1 MVFIELECTRSQQTA
16 KDAQNLVE
24 YGAKQKDAD
33 NLVKYGAGKTKHAP
47 ASEGH
52 SFFICANEIESIPVE
67 MGELATGADWHDA
80 ITELQSSYRHNPHV
94 KHPFRHFVISIDEGE
109 RLTDK
114 QWRKTVRK
122 TMNRLGY
129 KNARYIAFRHA
140 DTDSQHVHITV
151 STQDLETNKVIS
163 NWMSVETAQEI
174 MREQEKEYGLR
185 QLENSASV
193 LAKGEAVV
201 SDKYSHSVKLMVRRL
216 VESSIKELPM
226 LAQARANN
234 IDKLT
239 GNKEKDEHTTK
250 ANLPLYQIALLR
262 NGVEIILKEDRN
274 NEKFIGIV
282 YKYNDFIIPASKLR
296 SGNKFTLG
304 GLIKS
309 GVLASDANMIS
320 SYDESQIEN
329 FDIKEIF
336 ESQKD
341 FAERRFQT
349 ARKDAEAHADKVKKQ
364 AEEWDK
370 HKFNC
375 FIISCRKQHQKAME
389 DAIDFWLYHGKRIN
403 KRDKAFVHAIYEQ
416 ERGIYSAS
424 KTLSKFFYHL
434 LLILFELSKRE
445 HWELKVTPVATHED
459 QELAIE
465 QTIENIE
472 KMYKNEGIFAD
483 NKKQNRRRNIKK
495 KPEDIVENTY

>member
-1 MVFIELECTRSQQTA
+1 MIFTELECTRSQQTA
-16 KDAQNLVE
+16 RDAQNLVE

-33 NLVKYGAGKTKHAP
+33 NLVKYGAGKTKHAQ

-52 SFFICANEIESIPVE
+52 SFFICANEIDSIPVE
-67 MGELATGADWHDA
+67 MGLLATGADWHDA
-80 ITELQSSYRHNPHV
+80 ITELQSSYKHNPHV
-94 KHPFRHFVISIDEGE
+94 KHPFRHFVISIDERE

-129 KNARYIAFRHA
+129 KNARYIAFRHE

-163 NWMSVETAQEI
+163 NWMSVEAAQEI

-193 LAKGEAVV
+193 LAKGEAVT
-201 SDKYSHSVKLMVRRL
+201 SDKYSHSVKLMMRRL

-226 LAQARANN
+226 LVQARANN
-234 IDKLT
+234 LTKL
-239 GNKEKDEHTTK
+239 GVNDEHTSK
-250 ANLPLYQIALLR
+250 ASLDLYQIALLR

-274 NEKFIGIV
+274 NEKFIGLV

-309 GVLASDANMIS
+309 GVLASDANIIS
-320 SYDESQIEN
+320 SYDNSQVEN
-329 FDIKEIF
+329 FDIREMS

-341 FAERRFQT
+341 FAEQRFETVRR
-349 ARKDAEAHADKVKKQ
+349 DAEAHADKVKKQ

-370 HKFNC
+370 HMLNC
-375 FIISCRKQHQKAME
+375 FIISGRKQYQKEIE

-416 ERGIYSAS
+416 EKGIYSAS

-434 LLILFELSKRE
+434 LLIIFELSKKN
-445 HWELKVTPVATHED
+445 HWDLKITPVAAHED
-459 QELAIE
+459 QELAIN
-465 QTIENIE
+465 QSIENIE
-472 KMYKNEGIFAD
+472 KTYKNEGIFAD

>member
-1 MVFIELECTRSQQTA
+1 MIFTELECTRSQQTA
-16 KDAQNLVE
+16 RDAQNLVE
-24 YGAKQKDAD
+24 YSAKQKDAD

-67 MGELATGADWHDA
+67 MGEPATGADWHDA

-94 KHPFRHFVISIDEGE
+94 KYPFRHFVISIDEGE
-109 RLTDK
+109 YLTDK

-129 KNARYIAFRHA
+129 KNARYIAFRHE

-174 MREQEKEYGLR
+174 MREQEKEFGLR
-185 QLENSASV
+185 QLENSSEI
-193 LAKGEAVV
+193 LARGEAVT
-201 SDKYSHSVKLMVRRL
+201 SDKYSNSVKLMVRRL
-216 VESSIKELPM
+216 VESSIKELPA
-226 LAQARANN
+226 LVRARANN
-234 IDKLT
+234 LAKL
-239 GNKEKDEHTTK
+239 GVNDEHKIK
-250 ANLPLYQIALLR
+250 ASLPLYQIALLR
-262 NGVEIILKEDRN
+262 NGVEVILKEDRN

-320 SYDESQIEN
+320 SYEESQIEN
-329 FDIKEIF
+329 YDIRETF
-336 ESQKD
+336 ESQKY
-341 FAERRFQT
+341 FAEQRFETVRR
-349 ARKDAEAHADKVKKQ
+349 DAEAHASKVKKR

-370 HKFNC
+370 HMLNC
-375 FIISCRKQHQKAME
+375 FIISCKKQHQREVE

-403 KRDKAFVHAIYEQ
+403 KRDKAFVHTIYEQ
-416 ERGIYSAS
+416 EKGIYSAS

-434 LLILFELSKRE
+434 LLIFFELNKKN
-445 HWELKVTPVATHED
+445 HWELKITPVAKHED
-459 QELAIE
+459 QEPAIE

-472 KMYKNEGIFAD
+472 KIYKNEGVIAG
-483 NKKQNRRRNIKK
+483 NKKQNSRRNIKK
-495 KPEDIVENTY
+495 KPEDIAENTY

>member
-1 MVFIELECTRSQQTA
+1 MIFTELECTRSQQTA

-52 SFFICANEIESIPVE
+52 SFFICANEIESIPVS

-80 ITELQSSYRHNPHV
+80 ITELQSSYRHNPHA

-109 RLTDK
+109 YLTNK
-114 QWRKTVRK
+114 QWRKTARK
-122 TMNRLGY
+122 TMKHLGY
-129 KNARYIAFRHA
+129 ENARYIVFRHA
-140 DTDSQHVHITV
+140 DTDSQHVHITA

-163 NWMSVETAQEI
+163 NWMAVEAAQEI
-174 MREQEKEYGLR
+174 MREQEKEFGLR

-193 LAKGEAVV
+193 LAKGEAVT

-216 VESSIKELPM
+216 VESSIKELPA
-226 LAQARANN
+226 LVRARANN
-234 IDKLT
+234 LAKL
-239 GNKEKDEHTTK
+239 GVNDEHKIK
-250 ANLPLYQIALLR
+250 ASLPLYQIALLR

-309 GVLASDANMIS
+309 GVLTSDANIIS
-320 SYDESQIEN
+320 IYDESQIEN
-329 FDIKEIF
+329 YEVREMF

-341 FAERRFQT
+341 FAERRFET
-349 ARKDAEAHADKVKKQ
+349 VRRDAEAHANKVKKQ
-364 AEEWDK
+364 MEDWDK
-370 HKFNC
+370 HMFNC
-375 FIISCRKQHQKAME
+375 FIISCRKQYQKEVE
-389 DAIDFWLYHGKRIN
+389 DAVAFWLYHGKRIN

-434 LLILFELSKRE
+434 LLILFELNKKN
-445 HWELKVTPVATHED
+445 HWELKITPVAAHED
-459 QELAIE
+459 QDLAINQAIE
-465 QTIENIE
+465 QIE
-472 KMYKNEGIFAD
+472 KTYKNEGIFAD

-495 KPEDIVENTY
+495 KPKDIAENTY

>member
-1 MVFIELECTRSQQTA
+1 MIFTELECTRSQQTA

-24 YGAKQKDAD
+24 YGAKQKDAN

-52 SFFICANEIESIPVE
+52 SFFICANEIEPIPVE
-67 MGELATGADWHDA
+67 MGEPATCADWHDA

-140 DTDSQHVHITV
+140 DTDSQHVHITA

-163 NWMSVETAQEI
+163 NWMSVETAQGV
-174 MREQEKEYGLR
+174 MREQEKEFGLR
-185 QLENSASV
+185 QLENSSEI

-201 SDKYSHSVKLMVRRL
+201 SDKYSHSVKLMMRRL
-216 VESSIKELPM
+216 VETSIKELPM
-226 LAQARANN
+226 LVQSRANMLK
-234 IDKLT
+234 KL
-239 GNKEKDEHTTK
+239 GVSDEHTTK
-250 ANLPLYQIALLR
+250 SSLALYQIALLK
-262 NGVEIILKEDRN
+262 NGVEIILKEDRS
-274 NEKFIGIV
+274 NEKFVGLV

-309 GVLASDANMIS
+309 GVLVSDANIVS
-320 SYDESQIEN
+320 SYDNSQFEN
-329 FDIKEIF
+329 FEIREIF

-341 FAERRFQT
+341 FAEQRFETVRR
-349 ARKDAEAHADKVKKQ
+349 DAEAHANKVKKQ

-370 HKFNC
+370 HMFNC
-375 FIISCRKQHQKAME
+375 FIISCRKQYQKE
-389 DAIDFWLYHGKRIN
+389 IENAIDFWLYHGKRIN
-403 KRDKAFVHAIYEQ
+403 KRDKAFVHTIYEQ
-416 ERGIYSAS
+416 EKGIYSAS

-434 LLILFELSKRE
+434 LLIFFELNKKN
-445 HWELKVTPVATHED
+445 HWELKITPVAKHED
-459 QELAIE
+459 QEPAIE

-472 KMYKNEGIFAD
+472 KAYKNEGVIAD
-483 NKKQNRRRNIKK
+483 NKKQNIRRNIKK
-495 KPEDIVENTY
+495 KPKDISENTY

>member
-1 MVFIELECTRSQQTA
+1 MVFTELECTRSQQTA
-16 KDAQNLVE
+16 RDAQNLVE

-114 QWRKTVRK
+114 QWSKTVRK

-129 KNARYIAFRHA
+129 KNARYIAFRHE

-163 NWMSVETAQEI
+163 NWMSVEAAQEI

-193 LAKGEAVV
+193 LAKGEAVA
-201 SDKYSHSVKLMVRRL
+201 SDKYSHSVKLMMRRL
-216 VESSIKELPM
+216 VESSIKELPA
-226 LAQARANN
+226 LVQARANMLK
-234 IDKLT
+234 KLDVS
-239 GNKEKDEHTTK
+239 DEHTTK
-250 ANLPLYQIALLR
+250 ASLALYQIALLR

-274 NEKFIGIV
+274 NEKFIGLV

-309 GVLASDANMIS
+309 GVLTSDANIIS
-320 SYDESQIEN
+320 SYDESQVEN
-329 FDIKEIF
+329 YAVREIF
-336 ESQKD
+336 ESLKENTVHR
-341 FAERRFQT
+341 FEAVRR
-349 ARKDAEAHADKVKKQ
+349 DAEAHADKVKKQ
-364 AEEWDK
+364 MEEWDK
-370 HKFNC
+370 HMFNF
-375 FIISCRKQHQKAME
+375 FITSCKKQHQKAME
-389 DAIDFWLYHGKRIN
+389 DAIDFWLYHGKRIK

-416 ERGIYSAS
+416 EQGIYSAS

-434 LLILFELSKRE
+434 LLIFFELSKKN
-445 HWELKVTPVATHED
+445 HWELKITPVAAHED
-459 QELAIE
+459 QDLAINQAIE
-465 QTIENIE
+465 QIE
-472 KMYKNEGIFAD
+472 KTYKNEGIFSD
-483 NKKQNRRRNIKK
+483 KK
-495 KPEDIVENTY
+495 KAEQKTQHQEETKRYR

>member
-1 MVFIELECTRSQQTA
+1 MIFTELECTRSQQTA

-47 ASEGH
+47 ANEGH
-52 SFFICANEIESIPVE
+52 SFFICANEIESIPVS

-94 KHPFRHFVISIDEGE
+94 KHPFRHFVISIDAGE
-109 RLTDK
+109 HLTDK

-129 KNARYIAFRHA
+129 KNARYIAFRHE
-140 DTDSQHVHITV
+140 DTDSQHVHITA

-163 NWMSVETAQEI
+163 NWMSVEAAQEI

-185 QLENSASV
+185 QLENSSEI
-193 LAKGEAVV
+193 LARGEAVT
-201 SDKYSHSVKLMVRRL
+201 SDKYSHSVKLMMRRL
-216 VESSIKELPM
+216 VESSIKELPA
-226 LAQARANN
+226 LVRARAKNL
-234 IDKLT
+234 DKL
-239 GNKEKDEHTTK
+239 GVNDEHTNK
-250 ANLPLYQIALLR
+250 ASLALYQIALLR
-262 NGVEIILKEDRN
+262 NGVEVILKEDRN
-274 NEKFIGIV
+274 NEKFIGLV

-320 SYDESQIEN
+320 SYDESQVEN
-329 FDIKEIF
+329 YEIREMF

-341 FAERRFQT
+341 FAEQRFET
-349 ARKDAEAHADKVKKQ
+349 VRKDAEAHADKVKKQ

-370 HKFNC
+370 HMFNC

-416 ERGIYSAS
+416 EKGIYSAS

-434 LLILFELSKRE
+434 LLILFELSKKN
-445 HWELKVTPVATHED
+445 HWDLKITPVAAHED
-459 QELAIE
+459 QELAIN
-465 QTIENIE
+465 QAIENIE

-495 KPEDIVENTY
+495 KPKDIVENTY

>member
-1 MVFIELECTRSQQTA
+1 MIFTELECTRSQQTA

-67 MGELATGADWHDA
+67 IGELATGADWHDA

-129 KNARYIAFRHA
+129 KNARYIAFRHE
-140 DTDSQHVHITV
+140 DTDSQHVHITA

-174 MREQEKEYGLR
+174 MREQEKEFGLR
-185 QLENSASV
+185 QLENSSEI
-193 LAKGEAVV
+193 LAKGEAVT
-201 SDKYSHSVKLMVRRL
+201 SNKYSHSVKLMMRRL
-216 VESSIKELPM
+216 VESSIKELPA
-226 LAQARANN
+226 LVRARAKNLE
-234 IDKLT
+234 KLDIS
-239 GNKEKDEHTTK
+239 DEHTTQ
-250 ANLPLYQIALLR
+250 ASLALYQIALLR

-274 NEKFIGIV
+274 NEKFIGLV

-309 GVLASDANMIS
+309 GVLTSDANMIS
-320 SYDESQIEN
+320 SYDESQVEN
-329 FDIKEIF
+329 FDIREIF

-341 FAERRFQT
+341 FAERRFET
-349 ARKDAEAHADKVKKQ
+349 VRRDAEAHANKVKKQ
-364 AEEWDK
+364 VEEWDK
-370 HKFNC
+370 HMLNC
-375 FIISCRKQHQKAME
+375 FIISCKKQHQKAME

-403 KRDKAFVHAIYEQ
+403 KRDRAFVHAIYEQ
-416 ERGIYSAS
+416 EKGIYSAS

-434 LLILFELSKRE
+434 LLILFELNKKN

-459 QELAIE
+459 QDLAIN
-465 QTIENIE
+465 QTIEKIE
-472 KMYKNEGIFAD
+472 TTYENEGIFAD
-483 NKKQNRRRNIKK
+483 NKKQNIRRNIKK
-495 KPEDIVENTY
+495 KPKDIAENTY

>member
-1 MVFIELECTRSQQTA
+1 MIFTELECTRSQQTA
-16 KDAQNLVE
+16 RDAQNLIE

-52 SFFICANEIESIPVE
+52 SFFICANEIDSIPVE

-80 ITELQSSYRHNPHV
+80 ITELQSSYKHNPTV

-114 QWRKTVRK
+114 QWRKTIRK
-122 TMNRLGY
+122 TMKRLGY
-129 KNARYIAFRHA
+129 ENARYIAFRHA
-140 DTDSQHVHITV
+140 DTDSQHVHITA

-163 NWMSVETAQEI
+163 NWMSVEAAQEI

-193 LAKGEAVV
+193 LAKGEAVT

-216 VESSIKELPM
+216 VESSIKELPA
-226 LAQARANN
+226 LVQARANMLK
-234 IDKLT
+234 KL
-239 GNKEKDEHTTK
+239 GVNDEHTSK
-250 ANLPLYQIALLR
+250 ASLALYQIALLR
-262 NGVEIILKEDRN
+262 NGVEVILKEDRN
-274 NEKFIGIV
+274 NEKFIGLV

-320 SYDESQIEN
+320 SYDESQVEN
-329 FDIKEIF
+329 YEIREMF

-341 FAERRFQT
+341 FAEQRFET
-349 ARKDAEAHADKVKKQ
+349 VRKDAEAHADKVKKQ

-370 HKFNC
+370 HMFNC

-403 KRDKAFVHAIYEQ
+403 KRDKAFVHTIYEQ
-416 ERGIYSAS
+416 EKGIYSAS
-424 KTLSKFFYHL
+424 RTLSKFFYHL
-434 LLILFELSKRE
+434 LLILFELSKKN
-445 HWELKVTPVATHED
+445 HWDLKITPVAAHED
-459 QELAIE
+459 QELAIN

-472 KMYKNEGIFAD
+472 KVYKNEGIFAD
-483 NKKQNRRRNIKK
+483 NKKQNRRRNIRKK
-495 KPEDIVENTY
+495 SKDIAENTY

>member
-1 MVFIELECTRSQQTA
+1 MIFTELECTRSQQTA
-16 KDAQNLVE
+16 RDAQNLVE

-52 SFFICANEIESIPVE
+52 SFFICANEIESIPVS
-67 MGELATGADWHDA
+67 MGKLATGADWHDA
-80 ITELQSSYRHNPHV
+80 ITELQSSYRHNPTV

-109 RLTDK
+109 YLTDK

-129 KNARYIAFRHA
+129 KNARYIAFRHE

-174 MREQEKEYGLR
+174 MREQEKEFGLR
-185 QLENSASV
+185 QLENSSEI
-193 LAKGEAVV
+193 LARGEAVT
-201 SDKYSHSVKLMVRRL
+201 SDKYSNSVKLMVRRL
-216 VESSIKELPM
+216 VESSIKELPA
-226 LAQARANN
+226 LVQARENMLK
-234 IDKLT
+234 KL
-239 GNKEKDEHTTK
+239 GVNDEHTTQ
-250 ANLPLYQIALLR
+250 ASLALYQIALLR

-309 GVLASDANMIS
+309 GVLKSDANMIS
-320 SYDESQIEN
+320 SYDESQVEN
-329 FDIKEIF
+329 YDLREMF

-341 FAERRFQT
+341 FAEERFET
-349 ARKDAEAHADKVKKQ
+349 VRKDAEAHADKVKKQ

-370 HKFNC
+370 HMFNC
-375 FIISCRKQHQKAME
+375 FIVSCRKQHQKAME

-416 ERGIYSAS
+416 EKGIYSAS

-434 LLILFELSKRE
+434 LLILFEMDKKN
-445 HWELKVTPVATHED
+445 HWELKITPVAKHED
-459 QELAIE
+459 QEPAIN
-465 QTIENIE
+465 QAIENIE
-472 KMYKNEGIFAD
+472 KTYGNEGVFAD
-483 NKKQNRRRNIKK
+483 NKKQNRRRNIRKK
-495 KPEDIVENTY
+495 SKDIAENTY

>member
-1 MVFIELECTRSQQTA
+1 MIFTELECTRSQQTA

-52 SFFICANEIESIPVE
+52 SFFICANEIESIPVSI
-67 MGELATGADWHDA
+67 GELATGADWHDA

-109 RLTDK
+109 YLTDK
-114 QWRKTVRK
+114 QWRKTIRK

-129 KNARYIAFRHA
+129 KNARYIAFRHE

-151 STQDLETNKVIS
+151 STQDLETNKVTS
-163 NWMSVETAQEI
+163 NWMSVETAQEV
-174 MREQEKEYGLR
+174 MREQEKEFGLR
-185 QLENSASV
+185 QLENSSEI

-201 SDKYSHSVKLMVRRL
+201 SDKYSHSVKLMMRRL

-226 LAQARANN
+226 LVQSRENMLK
-234 IDKLT
+234 KL
-239 GNKEKDEHTTK
+239 GVNDEHTTE
-250 ANLPLYQIALLR
+250 ASLALYQIALLR
-262 NGVEIILKEDRN
+262 NGVEVILKEDRN
-274 NEKFIGIV
+274 NEKFIGLV

-309 GVLASDANMIS
+309 GVLTSDANIIS
-320 SYDESQIEN
+320 SYDNSQVEN
-329 FDIKEIF
+329 YEVREIF

-341 FAERRFQT
+341 FSEQRFETVRR
-349 ARKDAEAHADKVKKQ
+349 DAEEHADKVKKQ
-364 AEEWDK
+364 MEDWDK
-370 HKFNC
+370 HMFNC
-375 FIISCRKQHQKAME
+375 FIISCRKQYQKEIE

-403 KRDKAFVHAIYEQ
+403 KRDKAFVHTIYEQ
-416 ERGIYSAS
+416 EKGIYSAS

-434 LLILFELSKRE
+434 LLILFELSKKN
-445 HWELKVTPVATHED
+445 HWDLKITPVAAHED

-465 QTIENIE
+465 QAIENIE

-483 NKKQNRRRNIKK
+483 NKKQNIRRNIKK
-495 KPEDIVENTY
+495 KSKDIAENTY

>member
-1 MVFIELECTRSQQTA
+1 MIFTELECTRSQQTA
-16 KDAQNLVE
+16 RDAQNLVE

-52 SFFICANEIESIPVE
+52 SFFICANEIDSIPVE

-80 ITELQSSYRHNPHV
+80 ITELQSSYKHNPHV
-94 KHPFRHFVISIDEGE
+94 KHPFRHFVISIDERE

-129 KNARYIAFRHA
+129 KNARYIAFRHE

-163 NWMSVETAQEI
+163 NWMSVETAQEV
-174 MREQEKEYGLR
+174 MREQEKEFGLR
-185 QLENSASV
+185 QLENSSEI
-193 LAKGEAVV
+193 LAKGEAVT
-201 SDKYSHSVKLMVRRL
+201 SDKYSHSVKLMMRRL
-216 VESSIKELPM
+216 VESSIKELPT
-226 LAQARANN
+226 LVRARAKNLE
-234 IDKLT
+234 KL
-239 GNKEKDEHTTK
+239 GVNDEHTTK
-250 ANLPLYQIALLR
+250 ASLALYQIALLR
-262 NGVEIILKEDRN
+262 NGIEVILKEDRN
-274 NEKFIGIV
+274 NEKFIGLV
-282 YKYNDFIIPASKLR
+282 YKYNDFTIPASKLR

-309 GVLASDANMIS
+309 GALVSDANIVS
-320 SYDESQIEN
+320 SYDNSQFEN
-329 FDIKEIF
+329 FEIREIF

-341 FAERRFQT
+341 FAEQRFETVRR
-349 ARKDAEAHADKVKKQ
+349 DAEAHADKVKKQ

-370 HKFNC
+370 HMLNC
-375 FIISCRKQHQKAME
+375 FIISCKKQHQKAME

-465 QTIENIE
+465 RTIENIE

>member
-1 MVFIELECTRSQQTA
+1 MIFTELECTRSQQTA
-16 KDAQNLVE
+16 RDAQNLVE

-33 NLVKYGAGKTKHAP
+33 NLVKYGAGKTKHAQ

-52 SFFICANEIESIPVE
+52 SFFICANEIDSIPVE

-80 ITELQSSYRHNPHV
+80 ITELQSSYKHNPHV
-94 KHPFRHFVISIDEGE
+94 KHPFRHFVISIDERE

-129 KNARYIAFRHA
+129 KNARYIAFRHE

-151 STQDLETNKVIS
+151 STQDLETNKAIS
-163 NWMSVETAQEI
+163 NWMSVEAAQEI

-193 LAKGEAVV
+193 LAKGEAVT
-201 SDKYSHSVKLMVRRL
+201 SDMYSHSVKLMMRRL

-226 LAQARANN
+226 LVQARANN
-234 IDKLT
+234 LTKL
-239 GNKEKDEHTTK
+239 GVNDEHTSK
-250 ANLPLYQIALLR
+250 ASLDLYQIALLR

-274 NEKFIGIV
+274 NEKFIGLV

-309 GVLASDANMIS
+309 GILTSDANIIS

-329 FDIKEIF
+329 YDLREMF

-341 FAERRFQT
+341 FAEQRFET
-349 ARKDAEAHADKVKKQ
+349 VRKDAEAHADKVKKQ

-370 HKFNC
+370 HMLNC
-375 FIISCRKQHQKAME
+375 FIISCRKQYQREVE
-389 DAIDFWLYHGKRIN
+389 DAIAFWLYHGKRIN

-416 ERGIYSAS
+416 EKGIYSAS

-434 LLILFELSKRE
+434 LLILFELNKKN
-445 HWELKVTPVATHED
+445 HWELKITPVAAHED
-459 QELAIE
+459 QDLAINQAIE
-465 QTIENIE
+465 QIE
-472 KMYKNEGIFAD
+472 KTYKNEGIFAD

-495 KPEDIVENTY
+495 KPKDIAENTY

>member
-1 MVFIELECTRSQQTA
+1 MIFTELECTRSQQTA
-16 KDAQNLVE
+16 RDAQNLVE

-80 ITELQSSYRHNPHV
+80 ITELQSSYKHNPTV

-109 RLTDK
+109 RLTNK

-129 KNARYIAFRHA
+129 KNARYIAFRHE

-163 NWMSVETAQEI
+163 NWMSVETAQEV
-174 MREQEKEYGLR
+174 MREQEKEFGLR

-193 LAKGEAVV
+193 LAKGEAVT
-201 SDKYSHSVKLMVRRL
+201 SDKHSHSVKLMMRRL
-216 VESSIKELPM
+216 VESSIKELPA
-226 LAQARANN
+226 LVQARANN
-234 IDKLT
+234 LTKL
-239 GNKEKDEHTTK
+239 GVNDEHTSK
-250 ANLPLYQIALLR
+250 ASLALYQIALLR

-274 NEKFIGIV
+274 NEKFIGLV

-309 GVLASDANMIS
+309 GVLTSDTNMIS
-320 SYDESQIEN
+320 SYDESQVEN
-329 FDIKEIF
+329 YAVREIF
-336 ESQKD
+336 ESQKENTVHR
-341 FAERRFQT
+341 FETVRR
-349 ARKDAEAHADKVKKQ
+349 DAEAHADKVKKQ

-370 HKFNC
+370 HMLNC
-375 FIISCRKQHQKAME
+375 FIISGRKQYQKEIE

-403 KRDKAFVHAIYEQ
+403 RRDRAFVHTIYEQ
-416 ERGIYSAS
+416 EKGIYSAS

-434 LLILFELSKRE
+434 LLILFELNKKN
-445 HWELKVTPVATHED
+445 HWELKITPVAAHGD
-459 QELAIE
+459 QDLAINQAIE
-465 QTIENIE
+465 QIE
-472 KMYKNEGIFAD
+472 KTYKNEGIFAD

-495 KPEDIVENTY
+495 KPKDIAENTY

>member
-1 MVFIELECTRSQQTA
+1 MIFTELECTRSQQTA

-47 ASEGH
+47 ANEGH

-80 ITELQSSYRHNPHV
+80 ITELQSSYKHNPHV

-129 KNARYIAFRHA
+129 KNARYIAFRHE
-140 DTDSQHVHITV
+140 DTDSQHVHITA
-151 STQDLETNKVIS
+151 STKDLETNKVIS

-174 MREQEKEYGLR
+174 MREQEKEYGLG
-185 QLENSASV
+185 QLENSSEI
-193 LAKGEAVV
+193 LARGEAVT
-201 SDKYSHSVKLMVRRL
+201 SDKYSHSVKLMIRRL

-226 LAQARANN
+226 LVQARANN
-234 IDKLT
+234 LTKL
-239 GNKEKDEHTTK
+239 GVNDEHTTK
-250 ANLPLYQIALLR
+250 ASLPLYQIALLR

-309 GVLASDANMIS
+309 GVLTSDANIIS
-320 SYDESQIEN
+320 IYDESQIEN
-329 FDIKEIF
+329 YEVREMF

-341 FAERRFQT
+341 FADRRFET
-349 ARKDAEAHADKVKKQ
+349 VRRDAEAHANKVKKQ
-364 AEEWDK
+364 MEDWDK
-370 HKFNC
+370 HMFNC
-375 FIISCRKQHQKAME
+375 FIISCRKQYQKEVE
-389 DAIDFWLYHGKRIN
+389 DAVAFWLYHGKRIN

-434 LLILFELSKRE
+434 LLILFELNKKN
-445 HWELKVTPVATHED
+445 HWELKITPVAAHED
-459 QELAIE
+459 QDLAINQAIE
-465 QTIENIE
+465 QIE
-472 KMYKNEGIFAD
+472 KTYKNEDIFAD

-495 KPEDIVENTY
+495 KPKDIAENTY

>member
-1 MVFIELECTRSQQTA
+1 MVFTELECTRSQQTA

-52 SFFICANEIESIPVE
+52 SFFICANEIDSIPVS

-80 ITELQSSYRHNPHV
+80 ITELQSSYKHNPTV
-94 KHPFRHFVISIDEGE
+94 KHPFRHFVISIDAGE
-109 RLTDK
+109 HLTDK

-129 KNARYIAFRHA
+129 KNARYVAFRHE

-163 NWMSVETAQEI
+163 NWMSVETAQEV

-193 LAKGEAVV
+193 LAKGEAVT
-201 SDKYSHSVKLMVRRL
+201 SDKYSHSVKLMMRRL
-216 VESSIKELPM
+216 VESSIKELPS
-226 LAQARANN
+226 LVQARANMLK
-234 IDKLT
+234 KL
-239 GNKEKDEHTTK
+239 GVNDEHTTQ
-250 ANLPLYQIALLR
+250 ASLALYQIALLR

-274 NEKFIGIV
+274 NEKYIGLV

-309 GVLASDANMIS
+309 GVLTSDANMIS
-320 SYDESQIEN
+320 SYDESQVEN
-329 FDIKEIF
+329 YDLREMF

-341 FAERRFQT
+341 FAEQRFQT
-349 ARKDAEAHADKVKKQ
+349 VRRDAEAHADKVKKQ

-370 HKFNC
+370 HMLNC
-375 FIISCRKQHQKAME
+375 FIISGRKQYQKEIE

-403 KRDKAFVHAIYEQ
+403 KRDKAFVHTIYEQ
-416 ERGIYSAS
+416 EKGIYSAS
-424 KTLSKFFYHL
+424 RTLSKFFYHL

-445 HWELKVTPVATHED
+445 HWELKVTPVATHEG

-483 NKKQNRRRNIKK
+483 NKKQNRELNTRKK
-495 KPEDIVENTY
+495 SKDIAENTY

>member
-47 ASEGH
+47 ASEGY
-52 SFFICANEIESIPVE
+52 SFFICANEIDSIPVD

-140 DTDSQHVHITV
+140 DTDAQHVHITV

-163 NWMSVETAQEI
+163 NWMSVETAQEV
-174 MREQEKEYGLR
+174 MREQEKEFGLR
-185 QLENSASV
+185 QLENSSEI
-193 LAKGEAVV
+193 LAKGEAVT
-201 SDKYSHSVKLMVRRL
+201 SDKYSHSVKLMMRRL

-239 GNKEKDEHTTK
+239 GNKEKDEHTSK
-250 ANLPLYQIALLR
+250 ASLALYQIALLR
-262 NGVEIILKEDRN
+262 NGVEVILKEDRN
-274 NEKFIGIV
+274 NEKFVGLV

-320 SYDESQIEN
+320 SYDNSQVEN
-329 FDIKEIF
+329 FDTREMF
-336 ESQKD
+336 ESQKED
-341 FAERRFQT
+341 AERRFSAT
-349 ARKDAEAHADKVKKQ
+349 RRDAEAHATKVKKQ

-370 HKFNC
+370 HMFNC
-375 FIISCRKQHQKAME
+375 FIISCKKQHQKAME

-416 ERGIYSAS
+416 EKGIYSAS

-434 LLILFELSKRE
+434 LL
-445 HWELKVTPVATHED
+445 
-459 QELAIE
+459 
-465 QTIENIE
+465 
-472 KMYKNEGIFAD
+472 
-483 NKKQNRRRNIKK
+483 
-495 KPEDIVENTY
+495 

>member
-1 MVFIELECTRSQQTA
+1 MIFTELECTRSQQTA
-16 KDAQNLVE
+16 EDAQNLVE

-67 MGELATGADWHDA
+67 MGDPATGADWHDA

-109 RLTDK
+109 QLTDK
-114 QWRKTVRK
+114 QWRKTIRK

-129 KNARYIAFRHA
+129 KNARYIAFRHE

-163 NWMSVETAQEI
+163 NWMSVETAQEV
-174 MREQEKEYGLR
+174 MREQEKEFGLR
-185 QLENSASV
+185 QLENTSEI

-201 SDKYSHSVKLMVRRL
+201 SDKYSHSVKLMMRRL

-226 LAQARANN
+226 LVQSRENMLK
-234 IDKLT
+234 KL
-239 GNKEKDEHTTK
+239 GVNDEHTTE
-250 ANLPLYQIALLR
+250 ASLALYQIALLR
-262 NGVEIILKEDRN
+262 NGVEVILKEDRN
-274 NEKFIGIV
+274 NEKFIGLV

-309 GVLASDANMIS
+309 GVLTSDANIIS
-320 SYDESQIEN
+320 SYDNSQVEN
-329 FDIKEIF
+329 YEVREIF

-341 FAERRFQT
+341 FSEQRFETVRR
-349 ARKDAEAHADKVKKQ
+349 DAEEHADKVKKQ
-364 AEEWDK
+364 MEDWDK
-370 HKFNC
+370 HMFNC
-375 FIISCRKQHQKAME
+375 FIISCRKQYQKEIE

-403 KRDKAFVHAIYEQ
+403 KRDKAFVHTIYEQ
-416 ERGIYSAS
+416 EKGIYSAS

-434 LLILFELSKRE
+434 LLILFELSKKN
-445 HWELKVTPVATHED
+445 HWDLKITPVAAHED

-465 QTIENIE
+465 QAIENIE

-483 NKKQNRRRNIKK
+483 NKKQNIRRNIKK
-495 KPEDIVENTY
+495 KSKDIAENTY

>member
-1 MVFIELECTRSQQTA
+1 MIFTELECTRSQQTA

-52 SFFICANEIESIPVE
+52 SFFICANEIDSVPVE

-80 ITELQSSYRHNPHV
+80 ITELQSSYKHNPTV
-94 KHPFRHFVISIDEGE
+94 KHPFRHFVISIDAGE
-109 RLTDK
+109 HLTDK

-140 DTDSQHVHITV
+140 DTDSQHVHITA

-163 NWMSVETAQEI
+163 NWMAVEAAQEI
-174 MREQEKEYGLR
+174 MREQEKEFGLR
-185 QLENSASV
+185 QLENSSEI

-201 SDKYSHSVKLMVRRL
+201 SDKYSHSVKLMMRRL
-216 VESSIKELPM
+216 VESSIKELPA
-226 LAQARANN
+226 LVRARAKNL
-234 IDKLT
+234 DKL
-239 GNKEKDEHTTK
+239 GVNDEHTSK
-250 ANLPLYQIALLR
+250 ASLALYQIALLR

-274 NEKFIGIV
+274 NEKFIGLV
-282 YKYNDFIIPASKLR
+282 YKYNNFIIPASKLR

-309 GVLASDANMIS
+309 GVLTSDANIIS
-320 SYDESQIEN
+320 IYDESQIEN
-329 FDIKEIF
+329 YEVREMF

-341 FAERRFQT
+341 FAERRFET
-349 ARKDAEAHADKVKKQ
+349 VRRDAEAHADKVKKQ

-370 HKFNC
+370 HMFNC

-416 ERGIYSAS
+416 EKGIYSAS

-434 LLILFELSKRE
+434 LLIIFELSKKN
-445 HWELKVTPVATHED
+445 HWDLKITPVAAHED
-459 QELAIE
+459 QELAIN
-465 QTIENIE
+465 QAIENIE
-472 KMYKNEGIFAD
+472 KTYENEGIFAD

>member
-1 MVFIELECTRSQQTA
+1 MIFTELECTRSQQTA

-52 SFFICANEIESIPVE
+52 SFFICANEIESIPVS

-109 RLTDK
+109 RLTNK

-129 KNARYIAFRHA
+129 KNARYIAFRHE
-140 DTDSQHVHITV
+140 DTDSQHVHIIV

-163 NWMSVETAQEI
+163 NWMSVETAQEV
-174 MREQEKEYGLR
+174 MREQEKEFGLR
-185 QLENSASV
+185 QLENSASL
-193 LAKGEAVV
+193 LAKGEAVT
-201 SDKYSHSVKLMVRRL
+201 SDKHSHSVKLMMRRL

-226 LAQARANN
+226 LVQSRANMLK
-234 IDKLT
+234 KL
-239 GNKEKDEHTTK
+239 GVSDEHTTK
-250 ANLPLYQIALLR
+250 ASLALYQIALLR
-262 NGVEIILKEDRN
+262 NGVETILKEDRN
-274 NEKFIGIV
+274 NEKYIGLV

-309 GVLASDANMIS
+309 GVLTSDANIIS
-320 SYDESQIEN
+320 SYDNSQVEN
-329 FDIKEIF
+329 FDIREMF

-341 FAERRFQT
+341 FAEQRFETVRR
-349 ARKDAEAHADKVKKQ
+349 DAEAHADKVKKQ

-370 HKFNC
+370 HMLNC
-375 FIISCRKQHQKAME
+375 FIISGRKQYQKEIE

-416 ERGIYSAS
+416 EKGIYSAS

-434 LLILFELSKRE
+434 LLIIFELSKKN
-445 HWELKVTPVATHED
+445 HWDLKITPVAAHED
-459 QELAIE
+459 QELAIN
-465 QTIENIE
+465 QAIENIE
-472 KMYKNEGIFAD
+472 KTYENEGIFAD

-495 KPEDIVENTY
+495 KPKDIAENTY

>member
-1 MVFIELECTRSQQTA
+1 MIFTELECTRSQQTA

-52 SFFICANEIESIPVE
+52 SFFICANEIESIPVSI
-67 MGELATGADWHDA
+67 GELATGADWHDA

-109 RLTDK
+109 YLTDK
-114 QWRKTVRK
+114 QWRKTIRK

-129 KNARYIAFRHA
+129 KNARYIAFRHE

-163 NWMSVETAQEI
+163 NWMSVETAQEV
-174 MREQEKEYGLR
+174 MREQEKEFGLR
-185 QLENSASV
+185 QLENSSEI

-201 SDKYSHSVKLMVRRL
+201 SDKYSHSVKLMMRRL

-226 LAQARANN
+226 LVQSRENMLK
-234 IDKLT
+234 KL
-239 GNKEKDEHTTK
+239 GVNDEHTTE
-250 ANLPLYQIALLR
+250 ASLALYQIALLR
-262 NGVEIILKEDRN
+262 NGVEVILKEDRN
-274 NEKFIGIV
+274 NEKFIGLV

-309 GVLASDANMIS
+309 GVLTSDANIIS
-320 SYDESQIEN
+320 SYDNSQVEN
-329 FDIKEIF
+329 YEVREIF

-341 FAERRFQT
+341 LSEQRFETVRR
-349 ARKDAEAHADKVKKQ
+349 DAEEHADKVKKQ
-364 AEEWDK
+364 MEDWDK
-370 HKFNC
+370 HMFNC
-375 FIISCRKQHQKAME
+375 FIISCRKQYQKEIE

-403 KRDKAFVHAIYEQ
+403 KRDKAFVHTIYEQ
-416 ERGIYSAS
+416 EKGIYSAS

-434 LLILFELSKRE
+434 LLILFELSKKN
-445 HWELKVTPVATHED
+445 HWDLKITPVAAHED

-465 QTIENIE
+465 QAIENIE

-483 NKKQNRRRNIKK
+483 NKKQNIRRNIKK
-495 KPEDIVENTY
+495 KSKDIAENTY

>member
-1 MVFIELECTRSQQTA
+1 MIFTELECTRNQQTA

-80 ITELQSSYRHNPHV
+80 ITELQSSYRHNPTV
-94 KHPFRHFVISIDEGE
+94 KHPFRHFVISIDAGE
-109 RLTDK
+109 HLTDK

-129 KNARYIAFRHA
+129 KNARYVAFRHE
-140 DTDSQHVHITV
+140 DTDSQHVHITA

-163 NWMSVETAQEI
+163 NWMSVETAQEV
-174 MREQEKEYGLR
+174 MREQEKEFGLR
-185 QLENSASV
+185 QLENSSEI

-201 SDKYSHSVKLMVRRL
+201 SDKYSHSVKLMMRRL

-226 LAQARANN
+226 LMQSRENMLK
-234 IDKLT
+234 KL
-239 GNKEKDEHTTK
+239 GVNDEHATK
-250 ANLPLYQIALLR
+250 ASLALYQIALLR

-274 NEKFIGIV
+274 NEKFIGLV

-309 GVLASDANMIS
+309 GVLTSDANMIS
-320 SYDESQIEN
+320 SYDESQVEN

-349 ARKDAEAHADKVKKQ
+349 VRRDAEAHADKVKKQ
-364 AEEWDK
+364 MEEWDK
-370 HKFNC
+370 HMFNC
-375 FIISCRKQHQKAME
+375 FIISCKKQHQKAME

-416 ERGIYSAS
+416 EKGIYSAS

-434 LLILFELSKRE
+434 LLILFEMDKKN
-445 HWELKVTPVATHED
+445 HWELKITPVAKHED
-459 QELAIE
+459 QELAIN
-465 QTIENIE
+465 QAIENIE
-472 KMYKNEGIFAD
+472 KIYGNEGVFTD

>member
-1 MVFIELECTRSQQTA
+1 MIFTELECTRSQQTA

-52 SFFICANEIESIPVE
+52 SFFICANEIDSIPVE

-114 QWRKTVRK
+114 QWRKTIRK
-122 TMNRLGY
+122 TMKRLGY
-129 KNARYIAFRHA
+129 ENARYIAFRHA
-140 DTDSQHVHITV
+140 DTDSQHVHITA

-163 NWMSVETAQEI
+163 NWMSVEAAQEI
-174 MREQEKEYGLR
+174 MREQESEYGLR

-193 LAKGEAVV
+193 LAKGEAVT

-216 VESSIKELPM
+216 VESSIKELPA
-226 LAQARANN
+226 LVQARANMLK
-234 IDKLT
+234 KL
-239 GNKEKDEHTTK
+239 GVNDEHTSK
-250 ANLPLYQIALLR
+250 ASLALYQIALLR
-262 NGVEIILKEDRN
+262 NGVEVILKEDRN
-274 NEKFIGIV
+274 NEKFIGLV

-309 GVLASDANMIS
+309 GILTSDANIIS

-329 FDIKEIF
+329 YDLREMF

-341 FAERRFQT
+341 FAEQRFET
-349 ARKDAEAHADKVKKQ
+349 VRKDAEAHADKVKKQ

-370 HKFNC
+370 HMLNC

-403 KRDKAFVHAIYEQ
+403 KRDKAFVHTIYEQ
-416 ERGIYSAS
+416 EKGIYSAS

-445 HWELKVTPVATHED
+445 HWELKVTPIATHED
-459 QELAIE
+459 QDLAIE

-483 NKKQNRRRNIKK
+483 NKKQNRRRNIRKK
-495 KPEDIVENTY
+495 SKDIAENTY

>member
-1 MVFIELECTRSQQTA
+1 MVFTELECTRSQQTA
-16 KDAQNLVE
+16 RDAQNLVE

-80 ITELQSSYRHNPHV
+80 ITELQSSYKHNPTV

-109 RLTDK
+109 RLTNK

-129 KNARYIAFRHA
+129 KNARYIAFRHE
-140 DTDSQHVHITV
+140 DTDSQHVHIIV

-163 NWMSVETAQEI
+163 NWMSVETAQEV
-174 MREQEKEYGLR
+174 MREQEKEFGLR

-193 LAKGEAVV
+193 LAKGEAVT
-201 SDKYSHSVKLMVRRL
+201 SDKHSHSVKLMMRRL
-216 VESSIKELPM
+216 VESSIKELPA
-226 LAQARANN
+226 LVQARANN
-234 IDKLT
+234 LTKL
-239 GNKEKDEHTTK
+239 GVNDEHTSK
-250 ANLPLYQIALLR
+250 ASLALYQIALLR

-274 NEKFIGIV
+274 NEKFIGLV

-320 SYDESQIEN
+320 SYDESQVEN
-329 FDIKEIF
+329 YEIREMF
-336 ESQKD
+336 KSQKD
-341 FAERRFQT
+341 FAEQRFET
-349 ARKDAEAHADKVKKQ
+349 VRKDAEAHADKVKKQ

-370 HKFNC
+370 HMLNC
-375 FIISCRKQHQKAME
+375 FIISCRKQYQREVE

-416 ERGIYSAS
+416 EKGIYSAS

-434 LLILFELSKRE
+434 LLILFELNKKN
-445 HWELKVTPVATHED
+445 HWELKITPVTKHED
-459 QELAIE
+459 QELAIN
-465 QTIENIE
+465 QAIENIE
-472 KMYKNEGIFAD
+472 KAYENEGIFAD
-483 NKKQNRRRNIKK
+483 NKKQNRRRNIRNKSK
-495 KPEDIVENTY
+495 DIAENTY

>member
-1 MVFIELECTRSQQTA
+1 MIFTELECTRSQQTA

-52 SFFICANEIESIPVE
+52 SFFICANEIESIPVS

-80 ITELQSSYRHNPHV
+80 ITELQSSYRHNPHA

-109 RLTDK
+109 YLTNK
-114 QWRKTVRK
+114 QWRKTARK
-122 TMNRLGY
+122 TMKHLGY
-129 KNARYIAFRHA
+129 ENARYIVFRHA
-140 DTDSQHVHITV
+140 DTDSQHVHITA

-163 NWMSVETAQEI
+163 NWMAVEAAQEI
-174 MREQEKEYGLR
+174 MREQEKEFGLR

-193 LAKGEAVV
+193 LAKGEAVT

-216 VESSIKELPM
+216 VESSIKELPA
-226 LAQARANN
+226 LVRARANN
-234 IDKLT
+234 LAKL
-239 GNKEKDEHTTK
+239 GVNDEHKIK
-250 ANLPLYQIALLR
+250 ASLPLYQIALLR

-309 GVLASDANMIS
+309 GVLTSDANIIS
-320 SYDESQIEN
+320 IYDESQIEN
-329 FDIKEIF
+329 YEVREMF

-341 FAERRFQT
+341 FAERRFET
-349 ARKDAEAHADKVKKQ
+349 VRRDAEAHANKVKKQ
-364 AEEWDK
+364 MEDWDK
-370 HKFNC
+370 HMFNC
-375 FIISCRKQHQKAME
+375 FIISCRKQYQKEVE
-389 DAIDFWLYHGKRIN
+389 DAVAFWLYHGKRIN

-434 LLILFELSKRE
+434 LLILFELNKKN
-445 HWELKVTPVATHED
+445 HWELKITPVAAHED
-459 QELAIE
+459 QDLAINQAIE
-465 QTIENIE
+465 QIE
-472 KMYKNEGIFAD
+472 KTYKNEGIFAD

-495 KPEDIVENTY
+495 KPKDIA

>member
-1 MVFIELECTRSQQTA
+1 MIFTELECTRSQQTA

-52 SFFICANEIESIPVE
+52 SFFICANEIESIPVSI
-67 MGELATGADWHDA
+67 GELATGADWHDA

-109 RLTDK
+109 YLTDK
-114 QWRKTVRK
+114 QWRKTIRK

-129 KNARYIAFRHA
+129 KNARYIAFRHE

-163 NWMSVETAQEI
+163 NWMSVETAQEV
-174 MREQEKEYGLR
+174 MREQEKEFGLR
-185 QLENSASV
+185 QLENSSEI

-201 SDKYSHSVKLMVRRL
+201 SDKYSHSVKLMMRRL

-226 LAQARANN
+226 LVQSRENMLK
-234 IDKLT
+234 KL
-239 GNKEKDEHTTK
+239 GVNDEHTTE
-250 ANLPLYQIALLR
+250 ASLALYQIALLR
-262 NGVEIILKEDRN
+262 NGVEVILKEDRN
-274 NEKFIGIV
+274 NEKFIGLV

-309 GVLASDANMIS
+309 GVLTSDANIIS
-320 SYDESQIEN
+320 SYDNSQVEN
-329 FDIKEIF
+329 YEVREIF

-341 FAERRFQT
+341 FSEQRFETVRR
-349 ARKDAEAHADKVKKQ
+349 DAEEHADKVKKQ
-364 AEEWDK
+364 MEDWDK
-370 HKFNC
+370 HMFNC
-375 FIISCRKQHQKAME
+375 FIISCRKQYQKEIE

-403 KRDKAFVHAIYEQ
+403 KRDKAFVHTIYEQ
-416 ERGIYSAS
+416 EKGIYSAS

-434 LLILFELSKRE
+434 LLILFELSKKN
-445 HWELKVTPVATHED
+445 HWDLKITPVSAHED

-465 QTIENIE
+465 QAIENIE

-483 NKKQNRRRNIKK
+483 NKKQNIRRNIKK
-495 KPEDIVENTY
+495 KSKDIAENTY

>member
-1 MVFIELECTRSQQTA
+1 MIFTELECTRSQQTA
-16 KDAQNLVE
+16 KDAQNLIE

-52 SFFICANEIESIPVE
+52 SFFICANEIESIPVS

-80 ITELQSSYRHNPHV
+80 ITELQSSYKHNPTV

-109 RLTDK
+109 YLTDK

-122 TMNRLGY
+122 TMNHLGY
-129 KNARYIAFRHA
+129 ENARYIAFRHA
-140 DTDSQHVHITV
+140 DTDSQHVHITA

-163 NWMSVETAQEI
+163 NWMAVEAAQEI
-174 MREQEKEYGLR
+174 MREQEKEFGLR
-185 QLENSASV
+185 QLENSSEI
-193 LAKGEAVV
+193 LARGEAVV

-216 VESSIKELPM
+216 VESSIKELPS
-226 LAQARANN
+226 LVQARANMLK
-234 IDKLT
+234 KL
-239 GNKEKDEHTTK
+239 GVNDEHTTQ
-250 ANLPLYQIALLR
+250 ASLALYQIALLR
-262 NGVEIILKEDRN
+262 NGVEIILKEDRS
-274 NEKFIGIV
+274 NEKFVGLV

-309 GVLASDANMIS
+309 GVLKSDANIIS
-320 SYDESQIEN
+320 SYDESQVEN
-329 FDIKEIF
+329 YDLREMF

-341 FAERRFQT
+341 FAEQRFET
-349 ARKDAEAHADKVKKQ
+349 VRKDAEAHADKVKKQ

-370 HKFNC
+370 HMLNC
-375 FIISCRKQHQKAME
+375 FIISCKKQHQKAME
-389 DAIDFWLYHGKRIN
+389 DAIDFWMYHGKRIN

-424 KTLSKFFYHL
+424 KTLSKFFYHQ
-434 LLILFELSKRE
+434 LLILFELSKQN
-445 HWELKVTPVATHED
+445 HWGLKATPVATHED
-459 QELAIE
+459 QELVINQAIE
-465 QTIENIE
+465 QIE
-472 KMYKNEGIFAD
+472 KAYENEGIFAD
-483 NKKQNRRRNIKK
+483 NKKRNRRRNIKK
-495 KPEDIVENTY
+495 KSKYIAENTY

>member
-1 MVFIELECTRSQQTA
+1 M
-16 KDAQNLVE
+16 
-24 YGAKQKDAD
+24 
-33 NLVKYGAGKTKHAP
+33 GK
-47 ASEGH
+47 
-52 SFFICANEIESIPVE
+52 
-67 MGELATGADWHDA
+67 LATGADWHDA
-80 ITELQSSYRHNPHV
+80 ITELQSSYRHNPTV

-109 RLTDK
+109 YLTDK

-129 KNARYIAFRHA
+129 KNARYIAFRHE

-174 MREQEKEYGLR
+174 MREQEKKFGLR
-185 QLENSASV
+185 QLENSSEI
-193 LAKGEAVV
+193 LARGEAVT
-201 SDKYSHSVKLMVRRL
+201 SDKYSNSVKLMVRRL
-216 VESSIKELPM
+216 VESSIKELPA
-226 LAQARANN
+226 LVQARENMLK
-234 IDKLT
+234 KL
-239 GNKEKDEHTTK
+239 GVNDEHTTQ
-250 ANLPLYQIALLR
+250 ASLALYQIALLR

-309 GVLASDANMIS
+309 GVLKSDANMIS
-320 SYDESQIEN
+320 SYDESQVEN
-329 FDIKEIF
+329 YDLREMF

-341 FAERRFQT
+341 FAEQRFET
-349 ARKDAEAHADKVKKQ
+349 VRKDAEAHADKVKKQ

-370 HKFNC
+370 HMFNC

-416 ERGIYSAS
+416 EKGIYSAS

-434 LLILFELSKRE
+434 LLILFELNKKN
-445 HWELKVTPVATHED
+445 HWELKVTPVAKHEN
-459 QELAIE
+459 QELAIN
-465 QTIENIE
+465 QAIENIE
-472 KMYKNEGIFAD
+472 KAYENEGVIAD

-495 KPEDIVENTY
+495 KPEDIAENTY

>member
-1 MVFIELECTRSQQTA
+1 MIFTELECTRSQQTA

-52 SFFICANEIESIPVE
+52 SFFICANEIDSIPVE

-80 ITELQSSYRHNPHV
+80 ITELQSSYKHNPTV

-109 RLTDK
+109 RLTNK

-129 KNARYIAFRHA
+129 KNARYIAFRHE
-140 DTDSQHVHITV
+140 DTDSQHVHIIV

-163 NWMSVETAQEI
+163 NWMSVETAQEV
-174 MREQEKEYGLR
+174 MREQEKEFGLR

-193 LAKGEAVV
+193 LAKGEAVT
-201 SDKYSHSVKLMVRRL
+201 SDKHSHSVKLMMRRL
-216 VESSIKELPM
+216 VESSIKELPA
-226 LAQARANN
+226 LVQARANN
-234 IDKLT
+234 LTKL
-239 GNKEKDEHTTK
+239 GVNDEHTSK
-250 ANLPLYQIALLR
+250 ASLALYQIALLR

-274 NEKFIGIV
+274 NEKFIGLV

-309 GVLASDANMIS
+309 GILTSDANIIS

-329 FDIKEIF
+329 YDLREMF

-341 FAERRFQT
+341 FAEQRFET
-349 ARKDAEAHADKVKKQ
+349 VRKDAEAHADKVKKQ

-370 HKFNC
+370 HMLNC
-375 FIISCRKQHQKAME
+375 FIISCRKQYQKE
-389 DAIDFWLYHGKRIN
+389 IENAIDFWLYHGKRIN

-416 ERGIYSAS
+416 EKGIYSAS
-424 KTLSKFFYHL
+424 KTLSRFFYHL

-472 KMYKNEGIFAD
+472 KAYKNEGVIAD
-483 NKKQNRRRNIKK
+483 NKKQNIRRNIKK
-495 KPEDIVENTY
+495 KPKDIAENTY

>member
-1 MVFIELECTRSQQTA
+1 MIFTELECTRSQQTA

-47 ASEGH
+47 ANEGH

-80 ITELQSSYRHNPHV
+80 ITELQSSYKHNPHV

-129 KNARYIAFRHA
+129 KNARYIAFRHE
-140 DTDSQHVHITV
+140 DTDSQHVHITA
-151 STQDLETNKVIS
+151 STKDLETNKVIS

-174 MREQEKEYGLR
+174 MREQEKEYGLG
-185 QLENSASV
+185 QLENSSEI
-193 LAKGEAVV
+193 LARGEAVT
-201 SDKYSHSVKLMVRRL
+201 SDKYSHSVKLMIRRL

-226 LAQARANN
+226 LVQARANN
-234 IDKLT
+234 LTKL
-239 GNKEKDEHTTK
+239 GVNDEHTTK
-250 ANLPLYQIALLR
+250 ASLPLYQIALLR

-309 GVLASDANMIS
+309 GVLTSDANIIS
-320 SYDESQIEN
+320 IYDESQIEN
-329 FDIKEIF
+329 YEVREMF

-341 FAERRFQT
+341 FADRRFET
-349 ARKDAEAHADKVKKQ
+349 VRRDAEAHANKVKKQ
-364 AEEWDK
+364 MEDWDK
-370 HKFNC
+370 HMFNC
-375 FIISCRKQHQKAME
+375 FIISCRKQYQKEVE
-389 DAIDFWLYHGKRIN
+389 DAVAFWLYHGKRIN

-434 LLILFELSKRE
+434 LLILFELNKKN
-445 HWELKVTPVATHED
+445 HWELKITPVAAHED
-459 QELAIE
+459 QDLAINQAIE
-465 QTIENIE
+465 QIE
-472 KMYKNEGIFAD
+472 KTYKNEDIFAD
-483 NKKQNRRRNIKK
+483 NKKQNRR
-495 KPEDIVENTY
+495 